1 MEVTRLARVLAVD
14 DDPTILRLLQVNLE
28 MEGHDVLT
36 AENGQS
42 ALEVIRA
49 ERPQVVLLDVM
60 MPEMDGFQVCEAVR
74 ADPDIA
80 DTPIVFVSARA
91 QQADLDRG
99 YASGADGYI
108 TKPFDPLDLIETIER
123 LAPGR
128 A

>member
-1 MEVTRLARVLAVD
+1 MARVLAVD

-28 MEGHDVLT
+28 MEGHEVLT
-36 AENGQS
+36 AEDGQS
-42 ALEVIRA
+42 ALAVIRA
-49 ERPQVVLLDVM
+49 ERPDVVLLDVM

-74 ADPDIA
+74 ADADIA

-108 TKPFDPLDLIETIER
+108 TKPFDPVDLVETIER
-123 LAPGR
+123 LAAGR
-128 A
+128 S

>member
-1 MEVTRLARVLAVD
+1 LARVLAVD

>member
-1 MEVTRLARVLAVD
+1 MLAVD

-28 MEGHDVLT
+28 MEGHEVLT
-36 AENGQS
+36 AEDGHS
-42 ALEVIRA
+42 ALAVIRA
-49 ERPQVVLLDVM
+49 ERPDVVLLDVM
-60 MPEMDGFQVCEAVR
+60 MPEMDGFQVCESVR

-108 TKPFDPLDLIETIER
+108 TKPFDPVDLVETIER
-123 LAPGR
+123 LAAGR

>member
-1 MEVTRLARVLAVD
+1 MARVLAVD

-28 MEGHDVLT
+28 MEGHEVLT
-36 AENGQS
+36 AEDGHS
-42 ALEVIRA
+42 ALAVIRA
-49 ERPQVVLLDVM
+49 ERPDVVLLDVM
-60 MPEMDGFQVCEAVR
+60 MPEMDGFQVCESVR

-108 TKPFDPLDLIETIER
+108 TKPFDPVDLVETIER
-123 LAPGR
+123 LAAGR

>member
-1 MEVTRLARVLAVD
+1 MVRVLAVD

-28 MEGHDVLT
+28 MEGHEVLT
-36 AENGQS
+36 AEDGNS
-42 ALEVIRA
+42 ALAVIRA
-49 ERPQVVLLDVM
+49 ARPEVVLLDVM

-108 TKPFDPLDLIETIER
+108 TKPFDPVDLVETIER
-123 LAPGR
+123 LAAGR

>member
-1 MEVTRLARVLAVD
+1 MARVLAVD

>member
-1 MEVTRLARVLAVD
+1 LARVLAVD

-28 MEGHDVLT
+28 MEGHEVLT
-36 AENGQS
+36 AEDGQS
-42 ALEVIRA
+42 ALAVIRA
-49 ERPQVVLLDVM
+49 ERPEVVLLDVM

-99 YASGADGYI
+99 FASGADGYI
-108 TKPFDPLDLIETIER
+108 TKPFDPVDLVETIER
-123 LAPGR
+123 LAAGR